1 VYPRWHAFMITR
13 ICSDQAK
20 FKSTAANNRVI

>member
-1 VYPRWHAFMITR
+1 VYPRWPAFMI
-13 ICSDQAK
+13 ICSDKAK